1 MAQSQRKIFDEEI
14 QSALE
19 NLLEVTIENR
29 VLLFDL
35 NGKEARPV
43 GEQGAVD

>member
-1 MAQSQRKIFDEEI
+1 M
-14 QSALE
+14 E

-35 NGKEARPV
+35 NGSGPRLL
-43 GEQGAVD
+43 GEQGAVDQIIDPQEYVEFGV